1 MPYHVWPGWAGLAGA
16 EPCLRG
22 LSVCR
27 PDGWP
32 AWAASGLPG
41 LPGPNQPGWAAWAC
55 CVHVCSDRRRI
66 ESRLHDVLAHVLT
79 DVHTYIPTDS
89 PTYLHTYLHTYWAQP
104 AWLGCLGCLD
114 PIQGRWTWGGTLVHQ
129 WIWYAFAYVLL
140 QEIDLAAIIPTC
152 LHSCLHT
159 YMHTYMHTYI
169 PTYT

>member
-32 AWAASGLPG
+32 ACLPGLPLGCLGCLGPTSLAGLPG
-41 LPGPNQPGWAAWAC
+41 LAGSTSVRTGC
-55 CVHVCSDRRRI
+55 GSRRVFI
-66 ESRLHDVLAHVLT
+66 GMCLLIDVLTYVLI
-79 DVHTYIPTDS
+79 DVHTYIPTDL

-114 PIQGRWTWGGTLVHQ
+114 PIQGRWTWMGTWVHQ
-129 WIWYAFAYVLL
+129 WICYVFAYVVMCLL
-140 QEIDLAAIIPTC
+140 LRVTNQR
-152 LHSCLHT
+152 
-159 YMHTYMHTYI
+159 M
-169 PTYT
+169 